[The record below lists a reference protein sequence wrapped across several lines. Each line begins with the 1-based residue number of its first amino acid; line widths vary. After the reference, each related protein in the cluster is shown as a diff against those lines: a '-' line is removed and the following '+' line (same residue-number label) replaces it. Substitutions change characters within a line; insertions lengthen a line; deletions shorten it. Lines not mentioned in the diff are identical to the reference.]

1 MREKSTGH
9 RAEIGG
15 ALRVLRWA
23 WVAGGLKEAG
33 QRKSRQGR
41 DGGGKAARIYGL
53 NSGELSWL
61 NGATTTRGRGLADW
75 LVAHGVAE
83 MGGLMAERW
92 RRCRERDELEV
103 ERRQLRAVA
112 RLGFDRL
119 KP

>member
-41 DGGGKAARIYGL
+41 DGTAAACFVGVCEEGRTRAD
-53 NSGELSWL
+53 GELGSQQID
-61 NGATTTRGRGLADW
+61 RRRGLGRMKNRRRIERGTAKLGFAA
-75 LVAHGVAE
+75 LVASGGEKQLGGGVN
-83 MGGLMAERW
+83 
-92 RRCRERDELEV
+92 
-103 ERRQLRAVA
+103 
-112 RLGFDRL
+112 
-119 KP
+119 